1 VECLPQELQLM
12 VLKCHEELI
21 AEKVGRER
29 DHELLSSEL
38 RQLRRQST
46 TEETVTNEISHLRD
60 QLGE

>member
-1 VECLPQELQLM
+1 M